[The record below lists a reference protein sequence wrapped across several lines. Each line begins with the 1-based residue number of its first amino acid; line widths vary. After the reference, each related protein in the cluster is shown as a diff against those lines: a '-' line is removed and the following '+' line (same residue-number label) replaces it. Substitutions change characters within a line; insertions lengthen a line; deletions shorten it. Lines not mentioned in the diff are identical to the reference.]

1 MLYTIGFALVLAVLF
16 ALCVTQ
22 DKASDEQR
30 NFWIQYRKV
39 LNSSQNDH

>member
-22 DKASDEQR
+22 DKASDGER
-30 NFWIQYRKV
+30 NFWMQYRN
-39 LNSSQNDH
+39 LSNTSQHDH